1 MYGKSWIII
10 SFAFQNVKKLEYVE
24 IEKKDIYYIFLIIE
38 INRVIIQN

>member
-10 SFAFQNVKKLEYVE
+10 SFVFQNVKKLEYVE

>member
-10 SFAFQNVKKLEYVE
+10 SFVFQNVKKLGYVE